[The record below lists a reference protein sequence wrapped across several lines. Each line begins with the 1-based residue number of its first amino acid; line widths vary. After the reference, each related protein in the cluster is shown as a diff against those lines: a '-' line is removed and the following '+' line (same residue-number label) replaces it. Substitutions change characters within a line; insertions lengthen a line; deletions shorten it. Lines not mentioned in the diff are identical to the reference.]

1 MKKVL
6 IISSSPRKG
15 NSLYLAQQFEQGAK
29 DAGNDVEF
37 IELKNYNINY
47 CMGCGYCNDAKKCV
61 QKDDADIIIQKMIDS
76 DVIVLATPVYFYTMS
91 AQLKTLI
98 DRTCARYLE
107 ISNKEVYYIMTSWDG
122 DKGNLKKTVESL
134 RGFTLDCLEGTE
146 EKGILYGVGV
156 WGANEA
162 KETTLG
168 KQAYDMGKNV

>member
-15 NSLYLAQQFEQGAK
+15 NSLFLAHQFEKGAI

-37 IELKNYNINY
+37 IELKNYKINY
-47 CMGCGYCNDAKKCV
+47 CTGCGYCNDAKKCI
-61 QKDDADIIIQKMIDS
+61 QKDEADLIVQKMIDT
-76 DVIVLATPVYFYTMS
+76 DVLVLATPVYFYTLS

-107 ISNKEVYYIMTSWDG
+107 IKNKEVYYIMTAWDG
-122 DKGNLKKTVESL
+122 DKNNLEKTVESL
-134 RGFTLDCLEGTE
+134 RGFTLDCLEGTK
-146 EKGILYGVGV
+146 EKGILYGAGV

-162 KETTLG
+162 ENTSL
-168 KQAYDMGKNV
+168 KQEAYNMGKSI